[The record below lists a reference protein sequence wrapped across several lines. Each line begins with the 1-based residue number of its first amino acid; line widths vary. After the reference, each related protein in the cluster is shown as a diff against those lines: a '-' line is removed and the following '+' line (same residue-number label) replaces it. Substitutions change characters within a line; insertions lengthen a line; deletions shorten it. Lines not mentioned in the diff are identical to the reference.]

1 MGIYSHLNAFA
12 LLLNRSGRLEEDKI
26 SIVEENMLDTYG
38 RKYAQP
44 LIENVSNVF
53 IKLNMRANHIT
64 ILAFLIGISSGFFIY
79 FDYFFVSCIAL
90 WISGLLD
97 AVDGTVARKEKD
109 TSSWGTLMDITFD
122 RIVEMSIVIGLAV
135 KFPYARMQLLILTAS
150 ILLSMA
156 IFLTVGALS
165 EKNGIKSF
173 YYQAGIAE
181 RTEGFI
187 LFTGMI
193 LFRNY
198 MGWITN
204 LFTLVV
210 GITAI
215 QRMMEAKKLLK

>member
-1 MGIYSHLNAFA
+1 
-12 LLLNRSGRLEEDKI
+12 
-26 SIVEENMLDTYG
+26 MLDTYG

-44 LIENVSNVF
+44 LIENVSKVF

-79 FDYFFVSCIAL
+79 FDHYFVSCIVL
-90 WISGLLD
+90 WTSGLLD
-97 AVDGTVARKEKD
+97 AVDGTVARREKD
-109 TSSWGTLMDITFD
+109 TSPWGTLMDITFD

-135 KFPYARMQLLILTAS
+135 KFPHARIQLLILTAS
-150 ILLSMA
+150 ILLSMT

-198 MGWITN
+198 RIWIIN

-210 GITAI
+210 AITAI